1 MKLMDFIKDKM
12 PIITLFVFTIS
23 FISLIV
29 FLDGSTMV
37 SLNNIIYIN
46 IVAYSLLLLFLA
58 FEFILKYRYFRS
70 LTLLID
76 NQDENI
82 FGSLPKSLTKEQ
94 EIFSMLLKKIEKEH
108 QTKFDNL
115 YLDKMENID
124 FMTSWVHEVKTP
136 ISVCR
141 LIIENSDGKT
151 LEETL
156 DSIEDE
162 LNKIDNYVEQSLY
175 NSKIDDFS
183 KDYLLYDVDIKK
195 TLNELVKRNV
205 KSFISKRIGIDMH
218 DVEYT
223 VLTDKKWL
231 LFIINQVVQNSLK
244 YSKVGGKIEIHC
256 EKDKLETRLIVK
268 DTGVG
273 IPSEDLPRVFNKG
286 FTGHNGR
293 MFSKSTGMGLYL
305 TKKMCKKLGH
315 DISIDSKVNEYTKV
329 TIHFP
334 KLSDFLKVAK

>member
-1 MKLMDFIKDKM
+1 MKLKDFIKDKM
-12 PIITLFVFTIS
+12 PIIILFIFTIS
-23 FISLIV
+23 FICLIV
-29 FLDGSTMV
+29 YLDGSTMV

-46 IVAYSLLLLFLA
+46 IVAYSLLFLFLV
-58 FEFILKYRYFRS
+58 FDFILKYRYFKS
-70 LTLLID
+70 LTLLVD
-76 NQDENI
+76 NQEENI
-82 FGSLPKSLTKEQ
+82 FSSLPKSLTKEQ
-94 EIFSMLLKKIEKEH
+94 EIFSILLKKIEKEH
-108 QTKFDNL
+108 QNKFDNL
-115 YLDKMENID
+115 YLDKIENID

-141 LIIENSDGKT
+141 LIIENSDGKS

-175 NSKIDDFS
+175 YSKIDDFS
-183 KDYLLYDVDIKK
+183 KDYLLYDIDIKK

-205 KSFISKRIGIDMH
+205 KSFISKRIGLDMH
-218 DVEYT
+218 DVDYS

-244 YSKVGGKIEIHC
+244 YSKISGKIEIYC

-268 DTGVG
+268 DNGVG
-273 IPSEDLPRVFNKG
+273 IPNEDLPRVFNKG
-286 FTGHNGR
+286 FTGYNGR
-293 MFSKSTGMGLYL
+293 KFSKSTGMGLYL

-315 DISIDSKVNEYTKV
+315 DISIDSKVDDYTKV

>member
-1 MKLMDFIKDKM
+1 MKLKDFIKDKM
-12 PIITLFVFTIS
+12 PIVILFIFTIS
-23 FISLIV
+23 FICLIV
-29 FLDGSTMV
+29 YLDGSTMV

-46 IVAYSLLLLFLA
+46 IVAYSLLFLFLV
-58 FEFILKYRYFRS
+58 FDFILKYRYFKS
-70 LTLLID
+70 LTLLVN
-76 NQDENI
+76 NQEENI
-82 FGSLPKSLTKEQ
+82 FSSLPKSLTKEQ
-94 EIFSMLLKKIEKEH
+94 EIFSILLKKIEKEH
-108 QTKFDNL
+108 QNKFDNL
-115 YLDKMENID
+115 YLDKIENID

-141 LIIENSDGKT
+141 LIIENSDGKL

-175 NSKIDDFS
+175 YSKIDDFS
-183 KDYLLYDVDIKK
+183 KDYLLYDIDIKK

-205 KSFISKRIGIDMH
+205 KSFISKRIGLDMH
-218 DVEYT
+218 HVDYT

-244 YSKVGGKIEIHC
+244 YSKIGGKIEIYC

-268 DTGVG
+268 DNGVG
-273 IPSEDLPRVFNKG
+273 IPNEDLPRVFNKG

-293 MFSKSTGMGLYL
+293 KFSKSTGMGLYL

-315 DISIDSKVNEYTKV
+315 DISIDSKVDEYTKV